1 MKYKILFFLG
11 ILLVVFWAGIFTQKK
26 IHKCPKSE
34 VVIDT
39 VYKFV
44 EIEKQKLVP
53 VYYQRTR
60 TDTIYKDS
68 VRTIEVKKEFVAEK
82 DTTFDDDL
90 LWLNVKYI
98 SDIPL
103 SFNSYFD
110 IKAKVKQTEV
120 IKTIPIEKTFNPRF
134 LLEGGI
140 KIISDSDNLH
150 YFANAGVNLIST
162 KYFKIPIY
170 YGGVYNPELKT
181 IQSSFN
187 ISIKLE
193 F

>member
-1 MKYKILFFLG
+1 MLNIYRIFL
-11 ILLVVFWAGIFTQKK
+11 
-26 IHKCPKSE
+26 
-34 VVIDT
+34 
-39 VYKFV
+39 Y
-44 EIEKQKLVP
+44 
-53 VYYQRTR
+53 R
-60 TDTIYKDS
+60 
-68 VRTIEVKKEFVAEK
+68 
-82 DTTFDDDL
+82 
-90 LWLNVKYI
+90 
-98 SDIPL
+98 
-103 SFNSYFD
+103 NSYFD

-120 IKTIPIEKTFNPRF
+120 IKTIPIEKTFNPKF

-140 KIISDSDNLH
+140 KIINNSDNLH

-187 ISIKLE
+187 MSIKLE